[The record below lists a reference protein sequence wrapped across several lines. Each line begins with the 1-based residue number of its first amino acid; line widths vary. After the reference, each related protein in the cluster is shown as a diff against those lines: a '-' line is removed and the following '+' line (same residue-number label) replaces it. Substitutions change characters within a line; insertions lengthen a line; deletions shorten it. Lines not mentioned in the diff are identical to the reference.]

1 MVMRGE
7 DDSLKLNKL
16 SFVLIFALLL
26 ANTSVLAAVNDEIVA
41 TVNGQEITLAQ
52 FYQALEQEA
61 GPFVLSQLI
70 IKELVAQKQEAL
82 GVSVDPFDF
91 QLLFA
96 SIVSQLGGEAGYMN
110 YLYQLGMTDAEF
122 REQLEFE
129 LTLSMLAYEETTVTP
144 EQVIEF
150 FSENKDYF
158 DQLELVRASH
168 ILVTTEAEADQLL
181 ALLEQGADF
190 AELAQEHSLDT
201 GNKDFGGDLG
211 YFPKGTMVPEFE
223 TLAWSLDI
231 NSYDKV
237 ETTYGWHVVLVTDKL
252 EAQPADL
259 DAQWDYVEQVLIEY
273 LSNDLSAYLRKLEE
287 EAEIVILREGYQ

>member
-1 MVMRGE
+1 M
-7 DDSLKLNKL
+7 
-16 SFVLIFALLL
+16 
-26 ANTSVLAAVNDEIVA
+26 
-41 TVNGQEITLAQ
+41 
-52 FYQALEQEA
+52 
-61 GPFVLSQLI
+61 
-70 IKELVAQKQEAL
+70 
-82 GVSVDPFDF
+82 
-91 QLLFA
+91 
-96 SIVSQLGGEAGYMN
+96 
-110 YLYQLGMTDAEF
+110 
-122 REQLEFE
+122 
-129 LTLSMLAYEETTVTP
+129 
-144 EQVIEF
+144 
-150 FSENKDYF
+150 
-158 DQLELVRASH
+158 
-168 ILVTTEAEADQLL
+168 
-181 ALLEQGADF
+181 EQGADF

-287 EAEIVILREGYQ
+287 EAEIVILKYQ